1 MISMANTP
9 SPSKSQL
16 VYDHLLEG
24 VVGGRLTPGQSLH
37 IGKIADETGVSL
49 IPVRE
54 ALRRLESEGVVSLEH
69 HRGAR
74 VVQLEPN
81 AYREIMQTQAVLDG
95 LAVSLSAPH
104 LDTAALTEAR
114 SLNQKMNA
122 AHREGDFHRYNEA
135 SLEFHR
141 LLQSAC
147 PNGHLRETLERGQ
160 LRVAAV
166 RAAVIGY
173 SADIAERLSD
183 EHDEILDRIIAG
195 AEPAEIERLVREHRD
210 GTSAHDAD
218 GLRAPSDT

>member
-1 MISMANTP
+1 MATIP
-9 SPSKSQL
+9 TPSKSQL

-37 IGKIADETGVSL
+37 IGKIAEETGVSL

-54 ALRRLESEGVVSLEH
+54 ALRRLESEGVVILEH

-74 VVQLEPN
+74 VAELEPN
-81 AYREIMQTQAVLDG
+81 AYREVMQTQSVLDA

-104 LDTAALTEAR
+104 LSTDAIAEAR
-114 SLNQKMNA
+114 ILNAEMDA

-141 LLQSAC
+141 ILQSAC
-147 PNGHLRETLERGQ
+147 PNRHLRETLERGQ

-173 SADIAERLSD
+173 STDIAERLSL
-183 EHDEILDRIIAG
+183 EHVEILDRIADG
-195 AEPAEIERLVREHRD
+195 ASATEIERLVREHRD
-210 GTSAHDAD
+210 GTSAHDVD
-218 GLRAPSDT
+218 GLRALVEG